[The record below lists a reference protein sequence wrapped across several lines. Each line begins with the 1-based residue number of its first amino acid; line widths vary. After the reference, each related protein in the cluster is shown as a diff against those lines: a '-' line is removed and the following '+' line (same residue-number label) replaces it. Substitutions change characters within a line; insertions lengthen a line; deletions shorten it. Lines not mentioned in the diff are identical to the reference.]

1 MRVQEIIFRV
11 VARLLRWGAFVLG
24 WTMLLSFAA
33 MLSTRQ
39 LPPLDNV
46 LGLGV
51 TVMVSELALWCWWSA
66 NTLAHLQRS
75 RVSVGGIDRNPRRHF

>member
-11 VARLLRWGAFVLG
+11 VARLLMMGAFVLG
-24 WTMLLSFAA
+24 WTTLLSFAA
-33 MLSTRQ
+33 MLSARQ